1 MPCKT
6 QIKNKLTD
14 QVYQLAVPGLG
25 MSQANANAL
34 TADIN
39 RSYGIPVVRFI
50 KYTTEDIMDMDINIP
65 QSLVEVYYENE
76 LKLEAQELQESI
88 EDARQAQQRDAQR
101 AGISY
106 TDEYLFE
113 NSSAVEV
120 ALSRE
125 GLERRRDRQI
135 AEALGEKYTKA
146 FNIPYEIITEAQAI
160 EILSE
165 SPTPYQSNIG
175 SFFYGNRVYFVDGKF
190 KAGSVVH
197 EYAHPLV
204 KGIQFQNPKLFDN
217 LFNQLSLSETG
228 KRALQIVKDRYPE
241 LGENTVRFKEEAIVT
256 GIELD
261 ANKQLDETIKD
272 DNLFQRFITN
282 VMAAIKKVMRA
293 LSTKI
298 SLKALNSNTTRDQ
311 LVDMLLDEDFVIEDL
326 EFQLSLIPEFKKE
339 AESFLQDLEKAKSKE
354 LMNVIDRYYDNI
366 NFQLGKLRKS
376 PEQVK
381 SLLEGKVGE
390 DILKNIESFLS
401 PYIVRSKN
409 LTAEEVDEV
418 INAIEE
424 SEEDTRLRSIAFV
437 NSLAES
443 QVYAQR
449 IKEALDNLIKT
460 KRHLTPEGITQVI
473 YYRDVLAGQAE
484 FFDEAIRQLKL
495 PRDTPIIQKILS
507 VKQIIKDDLE
517 EINDV
522 MFEFSKEFINEATKE
537 AQKNINELFIE
548 NITRILQADGFKEAD
563 INKFLESVI
572 EQIDINNKKDFK
584 ESELNAL
591 LPKAS
596 PRIRYIL
603 RDVKKYVT
611 KHITPDT
618 IHEFLTGYV
627 QDMGQIGSNLVMLG
641 NIDDVLGAV
650 FNFMKDRRADT
661 NVESQQQ
668 LNVMADGML
677 PFLEKVGWNPNNTTK
692 LGDIL
697 LFKDK
702 VKLERNG
709 ELVEKEVYSFIDK
722 FKNYRADKTQLEYN
736 LKRARETKDQEVID
750 VATEALWEF
759 HEKYMNRAFTPEV
772 YQVLNMFKQE
782 NTVIHPETGEVLTM
796 SKELSMEAY
805 RERKKALE
813 TLNTQNKRDFTELD
827 DLFDYNEASV
837 AKMSY
842 EELYSVIEPTTGD
855 YKQGDDL
862 KKVLLRIK
870 YRNDSRKF
878 YDFEINYER
887 VQRDLDNFVN
897 VRLAARGITADATP
911 ERFETELDRYLRKN
925 FRVAYTEDYYKELTA
940 IFNEIARINAK
951 ASDSDISKRLASLYD
966 QRKTYVNM
974 VTDKDG
980 EPNALNLDRV
990 QIDQVKV
997 IEDEIVSLQA
1007 QFDKASGLTKEE
1019 AARLQFYEVRYIS
1032 KGRANELSEED
1043 KLEYYNLSNKANK
1056 FGLSKQEMTNLRNL
1070 YTRLSELTDVI
1081 PTDYY
1086 FEAFNTAVNGVDVE
1100 EINFENADEWINS
1113 DNVVLAK
1120 AESERFSEWFDRNH
1134 YEKMVFNPE
1143 TKKYEK
1149 KFFRTKVWSVS
1160 RPSNPKYYK
1169 KTELVNPATKEKLE
1183 VSGIPVSRYT
1193 ISKIKDQY
1201 RTGYNPKTKKVE
1213 LEVGVHINNKGE
1225 FLPREYNEGAA
1236 NSAYDKKYMNEKY
1249 YRLKN
1254 SNNAEFKLLE
1264 KTKQELLAIQEGA
1277 GGYEKVYLDL
1287 PRFRK
1292 RTNLERGQSGD
1303 ISRKAQAIKGTIKDI
1318 RASFREAADDE
1329 DKGFN
1334 AEIDPA
1340 FVPTDMDGNPISRIP
1355 VRGLFALDVSETSTD
1370 VLRGMGEY
1378 MFSLNKTKQLK
1389 KDEPLFLALRNVLSD
1404 PKNAAK
1410 NLNQASSTLRN
1421 AGLGP
1426 MRLLPKSENRRL
1438 KVFND
1443 IIEREIYGQVTDDF
1457 QENFKW
1463 VAKVSEKLMGLASL
1477 SFYAL
1482 DIQSAMKNRFGMTVQ
1497 KMILASGGRLI
1508 NTKSLATGKIKAI
1521 KAMTELTTSGVYERG
1536 AKSFNMQ
1543 MIDAFDLIPGRA
1555 ESDFAKSLTRTILSD
1570 ASNATFL
1577 YDFRRWVANEAS
1589 LELGY
1594 AVLDYQM
1601 IEQKQPNGKSRMIP
1615 YSEAFEIGP
1624 DKILKLKDGI
1634 NPEYSMTQIKHNYVD
1649 GETYEDLAKRYNT
1662 TVENLKDY
1670 NKVDNLSELDPG
1682 TELIISNAKEFKNT
1696 RRKLAGVN
1704 KKLNGYVTSIDN
1716 PTLSKNLFFKLF
1728 TYSRNYATGMFLQRF
1743 QFDTAK
1749 DNFFGEV
1756 YDWDLDTTSRGYY
1769 ITGTIAIIN
1778 LVRDFKKY
1786 KGIMT
1791 PEEVAALK
1799 QMLFEFAYMFLLFAA
1814 VYLIFGYDPGDEDRF
1829 NKLEGR
1835 EDGYGNAGWMA
1846 NQILYQ
1852 LIMVKRENESFIP
1865 IPGVGYDDYTE
1876 YIGTSTIALG
1886 PTLELYEDL
1895 AVNIYRMSTGSEK
1908 AYYKQDVGPYSWQE
1922 KGSAKIWNNLAG
1934 VFGIKGK
1941 NVSPMWAIKKAEM
1954 AENLK

>member
-1 MPCKT
+1 MPCKI
-6 QIKNKLTD
+6 QIKNNLTE
-14 QVYQLAVPGLG
+14 QVYNLAVPGLG
-25 MSQANANAL
+25 MSTENANRL
-34 TADIN
+34 SADIN
-39 RSYGIPVVRFI
+39 RSFGTPVVRFM
-50 KYTTEDIMDMDINIP
+50 KYTTEDMMDMDITIP
-65 QSLVEVYYENE
+65 QSLIDVYYENE
-76 LKLEAQELQESI
+76 LKLEAQELDQSIQDARRAQE
-88 EDARQAQQRDAQR
+88 EDALR
-101 AGISY
+101 AGIDY
-106 TDEYLFE
+106 TDQYMFD
-113 NSSAVEV
+113 NSSAVQA

-125 GLERRRDRQI
+125 GIERRRDIQI
-135 AEALGEKYTKA
+135 AEALGEKYNKA

-160 EILSE
+160 ELLSE
-165 SPTPYQSNIG
+165 SPTPYTGNIA
-175 SFFYGNRVYFVDGKF
+175 SFYYGNRVYFVEGKF

-217 LFNQLSLSETG
+217 LFNQLSLSPTG
-228 KRALQIVKDRYPE
+228 QRALDIVKERYPE
-241 LGENTVRFKEEAIVT
+241 LQENTVRFKEEAIVT

-272 DNLFQRFITN
+272 DTLFQRFISN
-282 VMAAIKKVMRA
+282 VMAALKKVLRA
-293 LSTKI
+293 LSTKV
-298 SLKALNSNTTRDQ
+298 SLKALDSTTTRED
-311 LVDMLLDEDFVIEDL
+311 LVKMLLDEDFVIEDL
-326 EFQLSLIPEFKKE
+326 EFQLSLLPEFKKE

-354 LMNVIDRYYDNI
+354 LMNVIDRYYDNV

-390 DILKNIESFLS
+390 DILKNIQSFLS

-409 LTAEEVDEV
+409 LTAEEIEEV

-424 SEEDTRLRSIAFV
+424 SEEDIRLRSIAFV

-449 IKEALDNLIKT
+449 IKEALGNLIKT
-460 KRHLTPEGITQVI
+460 KRHLTPEGITQVS
-473 YYRDVLAGQAE
+473 YYKDVLAGQME
-484 FFDEAIRQLKL
+484 FFDEAIRELKL
-495 PRDTPIIQKILS
+495 PRDTPVIQKILS

-522 MFEFSKEFINEATKE
+522 MFDFAKDFMNDATKDM
-537 AQKNINELFIE
+537 QRNINEEFRNKIS
-548 NITRILQADGFKEAD
+548 TILSADGFKEAD
-563 INKFLESVI
+563 INKFLQAVL
-572 EQIDINNKKDFK
+572 EQININNKKDFK
-584 ESELNAL
+584 ESELNSL
-591 LPKAS
+591 LPKPS
-596 PRIRYIL
+596 PRIKYIL

-611 KHITPDT
+611 KHISPDT
-618 IHEFLTGYV
+618 IQQFLTGYV
-627 QDMGQIGSNLVMLG
+627 QDIGQIGSNLVPLG

-668 LNVMADGML
+668 LNTMADNML
-677 PFLEKVGWNPNNTTK
+677 PFLEKVGWNPNNTTQ
-692 LGDIL
+692 LGDLL

-702 VKLERNG
+702 IKLERDG
-709 ELVEKEVYSFIDK
+709 ELIEKDVYSFIDK

-736 LKRARETKDQEVID
+736 LKRAREAKDPDLID
-750 VATEALWEF
+750 AATDALWEF
-759 HEKYMNRAFTPEV
+759 HEKYMNRTFTPEV
-772 YQVLNMFKQE
+772 YEVLNMFKKE
-782 NTVIHPETGEVLTM
+782 NTVVHPETGEVLTVP
-796 SKELSMEAY
+796 KEVSMEAY
-805 RERKKALE
+805 KERKKALE

-837 AKMSY
+837 AKMDY
-842 EELYSVIEPTTGD
+842 EELYNPIEPTTGE
-855 YKQGDDL
+855 YKQGDEL

-878 YDFEINYER
+878 YDFEVNYDR

-897 VRLAARGITADATP
+897 VRLASRGITPDATP
-911 ERFETELDRYLRKN
+911 ERFQIEMDRYLRKN

-951 ASDSDISKRLASLYD
+951 ASDSDVSKRLANLYD

-1007 QFDKASGLTKEE
+1007 KFDKASGLTKEE
-1019 AARLQFYEVRYIS
+1019 AAKLQYYEVTFVSQNRT
-1032 KGRANELSEED
+1032 NELSED
-1043 KLEYYNLSNKANK
+1043 QQLEYYNLSNKSNK
-1056 FGLSKQEMTNLRNL
+1056 FGLSGQEMTNLRNL
-1070 YTRLSELTDVI
+1070 YRRLSELTEVL

-1086 FEAFNTAVNGVDVE
+1086 FEAFNTAVNGVDIE
-1100 EINFENADEWINS
+1100 EINYENADEWINS
-1113 DNVVLAK
+1113 DNVILAK
-1120 AESERFSEWFDRNH
+1120 SESERFSEWFDRNH
-1134 YEKMVFNPE
+1134 YQKTVYNPD
-1143 TKKYEK
+1143 TNKYEQ

-1169 KTELVNPATKEKLE
+1169 KTELINPATKEKLE
-1183 VSGIPVSRYT
+1183 VSGMPVSRYT
-1193 ISKIKDQY
+1193 ISRIKDQY
-1201 RTGYNPKTKKVE
+1201 RTGYNPQTKKVE
-1213 LEVGVHINNKGE
+1213 LKVGIHIDNKGN
-1225 FLPREYNEGAA
+1225 FLPREFGPNIA
-1236 NSAYDKKYMNEKY
+1236 NSAYDNKYMNEQY
-1249 YRLKN
+1249 ARLKN
-1254 SNNAEFKLLE
+1254 ANNAIFKLLE
-1264 KTKQELLAIQEGA
+1264 KTKKEFLDIQDGS
-1277 GGYEKVYLDL
+1277 GDYEKLYLDL

-1292 RTNLERGQSGD
+1292 RTNLERVQSGD
-1303 ISRKAQAIKGTIKDI
+1303 VARKGEAIKGTFKDI
-1318 RASFREAADDE
+1318 KASFKAAEDDQ

-1334 AEIDPA
+1334 AQIDPA

-1355 VRGLFALDVSETSTD
+1355 VRGLFALDIEETSTD
-1370 VLRGMGEY
+1370 VLRAMGEY
-1378 MFSLNKTKQLK
+1378 MFSLNKTNQLK
-1389 KDEPLFLALRNVLSD
+1389 KDEPLLLALRNVLAD
-1404 PKNAAK
+1404 PKNATK

-1426 MRLLPKSENRRL
+1426 MRLLPKNENRRL
-1438 KVFND
+1438 RVLND
-1443 IIEREIYGQVTDDF
+1443 VIEREVYGQVTDDF

-1463 VAKVSEKLMGLASL
+1463 VAKASEKLMGLASL

-1508 NTKSLATGKIKAI
+1508 NTRSLATGKIKAV
-1521 KAMTELTTSGVYERG
+1521 KAMTELTSSGVYERG

-1555 ESDFAKSLTRTILSD
+1555 ETEFAKSLTRTILSD

-1601 IEQKQPNGKSRMIP
+1601 VEQKLPNGKSRMIP

-1624 DKILKLKDGI
+1624 DKLLKLKDGI
-1634 NPEYSMTQIKHNYVD
+1634 NPEYGMTQIKHDYVD

-1662 TVENLKDY
+1662 TVENLKEY

-1682 TELIISNAKEFKNT
+1682 TEIVISNAKEFKNM

-1704 KKLNGYVTSIDN
+1704 KKLNGFVSSIDN
-1716 PTLSKNLFFKLF
+1716 PTLSKNLFYKLF
-1728 TYSRNYATGMFLQRF
+1728 TYSRNYATGMFMRRF
-1743 QFDTAK
+1743 QFDTDK

-1778 LVRDFKKY
+1778 LVRDFQKY

-1791 PEEVAALK
+1791 PEEVAAIK
-1799 QMLFEFAYMFLLFAA
+1799 QTLFEFAYVFLLSAA
-1814 VYLIFGYDPGDEDRF
+1814 IYLVFGYDPGEEDRF
-1829 NKLEGR
+1829 EKLEAR
-1835 EDGYGNAGWMA
+1835 EDEYGNAGWMA

-1852 LIMVKRENESFIP
+1852 LMMIKKENESFIP
-1865 IPGVGYDDYTE
+1865 IPGMGYDEYTE

-1886 PTLELYEDL
+1886 PTAELYGDL
-1895 AVNIYRMSTGSEK
+1895 AMDMYGLLTGDDK
-1908 AYYKQDVGPYSWQE
+1908 AYYKQDVGPYRWQE
-1922 KGSAKIWNNLAG
+1922 KGSAKIWNDLAG
-1934 VFGIKGK
+1934 VFGVKGK
-1941 NVSPMWAIKKAEM
+1941 NVSPIWAIKKAEM

>member
-1 MPCKT
+1 MPCKI

-34 TADIN
+34 ATDIN
-39 RSYGIPVVRFI
+39 RSYGVPVVRFT
-50 KYTTEDIMDMDINIP
+50 KYTTEDMMDMDITIP
-65 QSLVEVYYENE
+65 QSLIDVYYDNE

-88 EDARQAQQRDAQR
+88 EDARRAQQQDAQR
-101 AGISY
+101 AGIAY
-106 TDEYLFE
+106 TDQYLFD

-125 GLERRRDRQI
+125 GIERRRDRQI
-135 AEALGEKYTKA
+135 AEALGEKYNKA

-241 LGENTVRFKEEAIVT
+241 LGTNTVRFKEEAIVT

-282 VMAAIKKVMRA
+282 VMAALKKVMRA
-293 LSTKI
+293 LSTKV
-298 SLKALNSNTTRDQ
+298 SLKTLDANTTRDE
-311 LVDMLLDEDFVIEDL
+311 LVNMLLDEDFVIEDL
-326 EFQLSLIPEFKKE
+326 EYQLSLIPEFKKE

-366 NFQLGKLRKS
+366 NFQLDKLRKS
-376 PEQVK
+376 PEQLK

-390 DILKNIESFLS
+390 DILKNILSFLS

-409 LTAEEVDEV
+409 LTAEELEEV

-424 SEEDTRLRSIAFV
+424 SEEDIRLRSIAFV

-473 YYRDVLAGQAE
+473 HYRDILAGQAE

-507 VKQIIKDDLE
+507 VRQIIKDDLE
-517 EINDV
+517 EINEV
-522 MFEFSKEFINEATKE
+522 MFDFSKDFMNDATKDL
-537 AQKNINELFIE
+537 QKNLNEQFRT
-548 NITRILQADGFKEAD
+548 NITKILKADGFKEAD

-572 EQIDINNKKDFK
+572 EQIDINNKRDFK
-584 ESELNAL
+584 ESELNSL

-596 PRIRYIL
+596 PRIRYVL
-603 RDVKKYVT
+603 RDVKKYVI

-618 IHEFLTGYV
+618 IQEFLTGYV
-627 QDMGQIGSNLVMLG
+627 KDIGQIGSNLVPLG
-641 NIDDVLGAV
+641 SIDDVLGAV

-661 NVESQQQ
+661 DVESQRQ
-668 LNVMADGML
+668 LNEMADGML
-677 PFLEKVGWNPNNTTK
+677 PFLEKIGWNPNKTTQ

-697 LFKDK
+697 LFKDNI
-702 VKLERNG
+702 KLERDG
-709 ELVEKEVYSFIDK
+709 QLVEKEVYSFIDK

-736 LKRARETKDQEVID
+736 LKKARETKDQEVID
-750 VATEALWEF
+750 IATEALWEF
-759 HEKYMNRAFTPEV
+759 HEKYMNRTFTPEV

-782 NTVIHPETGEVLTM
+782 NTVINPETGEVMTM

-878 YDFEINYER
+878 YDFEINYDR

-897 VRLAARGITADATP
+897 VRLAARGITTDATP
-911 ERFETELDRYLRKN
+911 DRFDTEMERYLRKN

-997 IEDEIVSLQA
+997 IEDEIVSLQG
-1007 QFDKASGLTKEE
+1007 QFDKASGLTKED

-1032 KGRANELSEED
+1032 KGKANELSEED
-1043 KLEYYNLSNKANK
+1043 KLEYYNLSNKSNK
-1056 FGLSKQEMTNLRNL
+1056 FGLSTQEMTNLRNL
-1070 YTRLSELTDVI
+1070 YMRLSELTDVI

-1160 RPSNPKYYK
+1160 RPSSPKYYK
-1169 KTELVNPATKEKLE
+1169 KTELINPATKEKIE

-1264 KTKQELLAIQEGA
+1264 KTKKELLAIQEGA
-1277 GGYEKVYLDL
+1277 GDYEKLYLDL

-1292 RTNLERGQSGD
+1292 RNTLERVQSGD
-1303 ISRKAQAIKGTIKDI
+1303 IAKKGESLKGAWKDFKAAF
-1318 RASFREAADDE
+1318 RAAEDDQ

-1334 AEIDPA
+1334 AQIDPA

-1355 VRGLFALDVSETSTD
+1355 IRGLFALDVSETSTD
-1370 VLRGMGEY
+1370 ILRAMGEY
-1378 MFSLNKTKQLK
+1378 MFSLNKSNQLK
-1389 KDEPLFLALRNVLSD
+1389 KDEPLLLALRNVLSD
-1404 PKNAAK
+1404 PKNATK

-1421 AGLGP
+1421 AGLGA

-1438 KVFND
+1438 KLFND
-1443 IIEREIYGQVTDDF
+1443 ILEREVYGQVTDDF
-1457 QENFKW
+1457 QEDFKW
-1463 VAKVSEKLMGLASL
+1463 VTKASEKLMGLASL

-1508 NTKSLATGKIKAI
+1508 NTKSLVTGKIKAV
-1521 KAMTELTTSGVYERG
+1521 KAMTELTSSGVYERG

-1543 MIDAFDLIPGRA
+1543 MIDAFNLIPGRS
-1555 ESDFAKSLTRTILSD
+1555 ESDFAKSLTRTVLSD

-1577 YDFRRWVANEAS
+1577 YDFRKWVANEAS

-1601 IEQKQPNGKSRMIP
+1601 IEQKQPNGKPKMIP
-1615 YSEAFEIGP
+1615 YSEAFEVGP
-1624 DKILKLKDGI
+1624 DKLLKLKDGI
-1634 NPEYSMTQIKHNYVD
+1634 NPEYAMIQVKHNYVD

-1670 NKVDNLSELDPG
+1670 NKVDSLSELEPG
-1682 TELIISNAKEFKNT
+1682 TELIIANAKEFKNT

-1704 KKLNGYVTSIDN
+1704 KKLNGFVSSIDT
-1716 PTLSKNLFFKLF
+1716 PALSKNLLYKLF
-1728 TYSRNYATGMFLQRF
+1728 TYSRNYATGMFMQRF

-1769 ITGTIAIIN
+1769 ITGTAAIIN
-1778 LVRDFKKY
+1778 LLRDFQKY

-1791 PEEVAALK
+1791 PEEVAAIK
-1799 QMLFEFAYMFLLFAA
+1799 QMLFEFIYLYLLSAA
-1814 VYLIFGYDPGDEDRF
+1814 IYLVFGYDPGEEERF
-1829 NKLEGR
+1829 EKLEQR
-1835 EDGYGNAGWMA
+1835 EEEYGTAGVMA
-1846 NQILYQ
+1846 NQLLYQ
-1852 LIMVKRENESFIP
+1852 LMMVKRENESFIP
-1865 IPGVGYDDYTE
+1865 VPGVGYDEYTE
-1876 YIGTSTIALG
+1876 YLGTSTIALG
-1886 PTLELYEDL
+1886 PTIEAYGELATDIYEML
-1895 AVNIYRMSTGSEK
+1895 TGAEK
-1908 AYYKQDVGPYSWQE
+1908 AYYKQDVGPYRWQD
-1922 KGSAKIWNNLAG
+1922 KGSAKIWNDIG
-1934 VFGIKGK
+1934 GIFGIKGK
-1941 NVSPMWAIKKAEM
+1941 NVSPIWAIKKAEQ